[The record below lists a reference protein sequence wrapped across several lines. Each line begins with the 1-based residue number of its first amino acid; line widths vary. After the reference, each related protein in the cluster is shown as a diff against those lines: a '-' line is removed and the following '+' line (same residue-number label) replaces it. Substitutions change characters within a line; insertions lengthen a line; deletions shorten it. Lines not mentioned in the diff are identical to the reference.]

1 MFPGALSEMKGL
13 IFLRFLPPR
22 NSVSQHFTVLL
33 MRDIERAAVVE
44 KVGRCYSRPALL
56 TGEPIYNWG
65 WRFLCD
71 FFHCLPFLLVTKKI
85 MTFECAFL
93 PHMLV

>member
-71 FFHCLPFLLVTKKI
+71 FFHCLPFLLVTKND
-85 MTFECAFL
+85 F
-93 PHMLV
+93 